1 VEAAGELVAPPAS
14 PAGPAPAPHGLEGPF
29 RRHVWLTLF
38 RLVVVTVLLGGTAAW
53 QWREGVSR
61 VGEPHAS
68 PLYTVILVTYLASL
82 ALAVALRLRVRLA
95 AVAVAQVALDVGLAA
110 AVVALTGF
118 ADSVFLFL
126 FVIAIVNGSLLL
138 FRRGALL
145 AALLVLLAYVPLVLF
160 AAPARPPLQ
169 TLFAHAGALLATAA
183 LAGYLAEQLRRTGE
197 RLAEREV
204 DLAAIT
210 ALHESIVQSVASG
223 LMTLDA
229 RGRVTF
235 LNRAGEQITGR
246 RFEEV
251 VGHPADWFPVL
262 GGRVSRDEVDF
273 RNADG
278 ERLRLGFTVFPL
290 RARGGEEIG
299 RAVIFQDLS
308 HLRAMEE
315 RVQRSERLADL
326 GRVAAGLAHELRNP
340 LASMTGS
347 VELLR
352 GAAVREE
359 EKRLMDIVLR
369 EAARLDQ
376 LVSRFLEYSRPD
388 APRRGR
394 ADLGRVVSETLE
406 VFSHDPA
413 AARVQ
418 LVPEIEETPAW
429 CDGDQMRQVLWNLL
443 NNSSQASQAS
453 QAGPAGQ
460 PAAAQ
465 PGRDGPSCT
474 IHVRCAPMADGGARL
489 EVEDDGPGIS
499 PDDLPQIFT
508 PFFTTKARGSGL
520 GLATVQR
527 IVDAHGGT
535 VMAASAPGQGAR
547 FTVWLPPPPPLDSGP
562 G

>member
-1 VEAAGELVAPPAS
+1 MEAAGELAAPPA
-14 PAGPAPAPHGLEGPF
+14 APAPVPRGDEGPF

-53 QWREGVSR
+53 EWREGVSR

-82 ALAVALRLRVRLA
+82 GLAVALRLRVRLP

-118 ADSVFLFL
+118 ADSVFVFL
-126 FVIAIVNGSLLL
+126 FVIAIVDGSLLL

-145 AALLVLLAYVPLVLF
+145 AALLALLAYVPLVLLG
-160 AAPARPPLQ
+160 APARPPLQ
-169 TLFAHAGALLATAA
+169 TLFVHAGALLATAA
-183 LAGYLAEQLRRTGE
+183 LAGYLSEQLRRTGE

-210 ALHESIVQSVASG
+210 ALHEAIVQSVASG
-223 LMTLDA
+223 LLTLDA
-229 RGRVTF
+229 RDRVTF

-246 RFEEV
+246 RLEDV
-251 VGHPADWFPVL
+251 VGRPADWFPAL
-262 GGRVSRDEVDF
+262 SGRASRDEVAF
-273 RNADG
+273 QNAEG

-352 GAAVREE
+352 GSAAREDE
-359 EKRLMDIVLR
+359 RRLMDIVLR
-369 EAARLDQ
+369 EAGRLDQ

-388 APRRGR
+388 APRRAR

-413 AARVQ
+413 AARVR
-418 LVPEIEETPAW
+418 LEPEIEETPAW
-429 CDGDQMRQVLWNLL
+429 CDADQMRQLLWNLL
-443 NNSSQASQAS
+443 INSSQASQS
-453 QAGPAGQ
+453 GSPGQAAPGS
-460 PAAAQ
+460 PAAPA
-465 PGRDGPSCT
+465 PGRDGAACT
-474 IHVRCAPMADGGARL
+474 IRIRCAPMADGGARL
-489 EVEDDGPGIS
+489 EVEDDGPGIA

-535 VMAASAPGQGAR
+535 VMATSAPGRGAR
-547 FTVWLPPPPPLDSGP
+547 FTVWLPPPPP
-562 G
+562 

>member
-1 VEAAGELVAPPAS
+1 MQAAGELAAPP
-14 PAGPAPAPHGLEGPF
+14 PAPVPHGDEGPF

-53 QWREGVSR
+53 QWREGPSR
-61 VGEPHAS
+61 IGEPHAS

-82 ALAVALRLRVRLA
+82 ALAVALRLRVWLT
-95 AVAVAQVALDVGLAA
+95 AVAAAQVALDVGLAA

-118 ADSVFLFL
+118 SESVFVFL
-126 FVIAIVNGSLLL
+126 FVIAIVEGSLLL

-145 AALLVLLAYVPLVLF
+145 AALLALLVYVPLVLVW
-160 AAPARPPLQ
+160 APSRPPIQ

-183 LAGYLAEQLRRTGE
+183 LAGYLSEQLRRTGE

-210 ALHESIVQSVASG
+210 ALHEAIVQSVASG
-223 LMTLDA
+223 LLTLDA

-246 RFEEV
+246 RLGEV
-251 VGHPADWFPVL
+251 VGRPADWFPVL
-262 GGRVSRDEVDF
+262 SVRASRDEVDF
-273 RNADG
+273 DNARG

-290 RARGGEEIG
+290 RARGGKEIG
-299 RAVIFQDLS
+299 RAVIFQDLT

-352 GAAVREE
+352 GSARED

-376 LVSRFLEYSRPD
+376 LVSRFLAYSRPD
-388 APRRGR
+388 APRRER
-394 ADLGRVVSETLE
+394 TDLGRVASETLE

-413 AARVQ
+413 AGRVR
-418 LVPEIEETPAW
+418 LVPEIQETPAW

-443 NNSSQASQAS
+443 INSSQSSQATVAS
-453 QAGPAGQ
+453 QAGPGGSSGQAGAGA
-460 PAAAQ
+460 P
-465 PGRDGPSCT
+465 PGREGASCT
-474 IHVRCAPMADGGARL
+474 IRVSCAPEPDGGALL
-489 EVEDDGPGIS
+489 EVEDDGPGIAA
-499 PDDLPQIFT
+499 DDLPQIFT
-508 PFFTTKARGSGL
+508 PFFTTKERGSGL

-535 VMAASAPGQGAR
+535 VIAASAPGLGAR
-547 FTVWLPPPPPLDSGP
+547 FTVRLPPPPHP
-562 G
+562 